1 MLEAYILHALRE
13 NNFRTFNLPTAA
25 ILILI
30 VLTAHTLGLT
40 SPAPSPSGVVEL
52 LHTSSDSTTQLLG
65 LERDAE
71 EPLKSQQSCPIGYTN
86 VKAIFGKTKQ
96 QQQKQTNTKLDI
108 LEILSTSVVVFT
120 DYHMV
125 TLLCYDQLPVL
136 LYLLI
141 RAVGTVLWVALLLL
155 VLRKGQ
161 PWNN

>member
-30 VLTAHTLGLT
+30 VLTAHTWVNK
-40 SPAPSPSGVVEL
+40 PSSFPCGVVEL

-141 RAVGTVLWVALLLL
+141 RTVGTVLWVALLLL
-155 VLRKGQ
+155 VLRKCQ
-161 PWNN
+161 LWNN